1 MHRNFCFLGLVAL
14 CAAACSGDKDPE
26 PCPAL
31 PPCIAGSTYNAT
43 TCACVLEDEVPDAAD
58 AHPKSDAGNL
68 DEGFDAEPASDA
80 AIEATDASAEGAD

>member
-31 PPCIAGSTYNAT
+31 PPCIPGSTYNAT
-43 TCACVLEDEVPDAAD
+43 TCACVLEDEVPDA
-58 AHPKSDAGNL
+58 HPRSDAGNL
-68 DEGFDAEPASDA
+68 DEGSDAEQASDA
-80 AIEATDASAEGAD
+80 APEATDSAVEAAD